1 MEFWEVAFW
10 AIAGPLVFAGGMW
23 FGDRFFGR

>member
-1 MEFWEVAFW
+1 MIWEIIFW
-10 AIAGPLVFAGGMW
+10 AIVGPLAFAGGMW